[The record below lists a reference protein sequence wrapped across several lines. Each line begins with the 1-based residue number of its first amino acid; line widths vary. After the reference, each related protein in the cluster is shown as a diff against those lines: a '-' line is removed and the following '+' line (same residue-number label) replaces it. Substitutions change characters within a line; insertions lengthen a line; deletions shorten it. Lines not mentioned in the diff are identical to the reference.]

1 MVNVRALTDKLH
13 TCDPGIID
21 EQLFGRVDLHQNSLM
36 DADLRDRLVTVG
48 LDPDRISD
56 PAAAYRMLF
65 SSFGQ
70 RATLLDRYQL
80 EEHHR
85 QIPIDKLTREER
97 IELWLEVAALRYPDA
112 EVIGSRTDAF
122 EPIELVDYDPGWPA
136 AFEEWRQALG
146 FVLGD
151 DARSIHHIGSTSVP
165 GLAAKPVIDVLVCM
179 GNVEDESTYVDEIE
193 SLGVP
198 LRSREPGHRYFRPGK
213 GEPRTV
219 HIHTCQSGSD
229 WERDHVAFRDLLR
242 SDADAAWVY
251 AELKKVLAATY
262 RDDRLAYTEGK
273 TAFILDALGPR

>member
-21 EQLFGRVDLHQNSLM
+21 EQLFGRVDLRQNIPM
-36 DADLRDRLVTVG
+36 DADLRDRLVAVG

-112 EVIGSRTDAF
+112 ELFGNRTFD
-122 EPIELVDYDPGWPA
+122 PIEVLDYDPSWA
-136 AFEEWRQALG
+136 DQFEEWRTALAG
-146 FVLGD
+146 VLGPGVG
-151 DARSIHHIGSTSVP
+151 INHIGSTAVP
-165 GLAAKPVIDVLVCM
+165 GMAAKPVIDILVSM
-179 GNVEDESTYVDEIE
+179 EDLENEADYVTQIE
-193 SLGVP
+193 QVGVA
-198 LRSREPGHRYFRPGK
+198 LRAREPGHRYFRPPEGS
-213 GEPRTV
+213 PRTV
-219 HIHTCQSGSD
+219 HIHVCRPGSG
-229 WERDHVAFRDLLR
+229 WERDHLAFRDLLR
-242 SDADAAWVY
+242 RDPEAAAEYATLKRTLADS
-251 AELKKVLAATY
+251 Y
-262 RDDRLAYTEGK
+262 RDDRLAYNEGK
-273 TAFILDALGPR
+273 TAFILDALGRL